1 MNRFPLI
8 LAAVSAACS
17 FAAYSAGEY
26 HGRETAPLDSELAT
40 AQELT
45 GDVGVR
51 WIGYSCGDDGATIVT
66 RDMPGTDCRESRRL
80 SESVAFDAPDPLRG

>member
-40 AQELT
+40 AQVAT
-45 GDVGVR
+45 GDVDVR
-51 WIGYSCGDDGATIVT
+51 WIGYLCGDDGATILT
-66 RDMPGTDCRESRRL
+66 RDMPGDDCKESRRL
-80 SESVAFDAPDPLRG
+80 SESAAFPAPGKAS

>member
-40 AQELT
+40 AQELS
-45 GDVGVR
+45 GDKDVR
-51 WIGYSCGDDGATIVT
+51 WIGRLCGDDGATIVT
-66 RDMPGTDCRESRRL
+66 RDMPGADCKESRRL
-80 SESVAFDAPDPLRG
+80 SDSAYFERPR